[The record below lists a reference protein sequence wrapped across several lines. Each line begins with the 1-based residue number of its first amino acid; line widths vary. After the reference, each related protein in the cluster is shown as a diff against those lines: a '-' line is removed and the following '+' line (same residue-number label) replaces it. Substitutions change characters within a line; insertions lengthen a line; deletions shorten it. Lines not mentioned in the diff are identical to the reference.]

1 VFRLDAQAEG
11 ISRTLAPLS
20 FRGSSDGG
28 GSDGGGSDGGGSDG
42 GGGL

>member
-1 VFRLDAQAEG
+1 MFRLDAQAEG

-20 FRGSSDGG
+20 FRGSSH
-28 GSDGGGSDGGGSDG
+28 GGGSDG